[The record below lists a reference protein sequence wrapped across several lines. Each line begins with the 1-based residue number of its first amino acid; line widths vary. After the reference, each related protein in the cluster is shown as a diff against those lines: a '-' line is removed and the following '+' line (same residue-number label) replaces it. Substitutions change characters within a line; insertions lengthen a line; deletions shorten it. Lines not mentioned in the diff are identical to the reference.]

1 MKSFSRVFPAALPKF
16 IDCGYLAFL
25 GTFQWKRQTSGFS
38 LRTYL
43 TVCVCVCVCARSVPC
58 TKRTN
63 LQKFLSPWNSY
74 NMKT

>member
-25 GTFQWKRQTSGFS
+25 GTFQWKRQTSGFF

-43 TVCVCVCVCARSVPC
+43 TVCVCVCVHVQC
-58 TKRTN
+58 TMYQENKPSEIPFT
-63 LQKFLSPWNSY
+63 LEFL
-74 NMKT
+74 